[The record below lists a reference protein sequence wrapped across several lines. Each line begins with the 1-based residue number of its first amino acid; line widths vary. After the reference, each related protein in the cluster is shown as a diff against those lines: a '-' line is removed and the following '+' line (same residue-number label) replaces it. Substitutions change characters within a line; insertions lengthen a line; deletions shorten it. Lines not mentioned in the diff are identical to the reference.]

1 MKKHNGKEL
10 LMKTSRFL
18 SKLLCASL
26 TLPLCAAMFSAFPAA
41 GETTNLALGKTYT
54 IESLAA
60 NDHSYGDNEKGTKD
74 QLTDGKYGQPNNF
87 YGGPWA
93 HFARGFGRVVTV
105 DLETVCAVES
115 VYTRFLQNQKYGIY
129 CPINVEVALSENG
142 TDFMPA
148 GSAANPVSTT
158 AYGGTE
164 SNPQTLL
171 AEYRIELE
179 QTYRARYVRLTFDVS
194 VNAFCDEVEIY
205 GKTDPN
211 GAAALSGFETPVPD
225 KGLPDRDTIGVHDII
240 CFHYGYYP
248 SEEKIA
254 CNSVESFLPFIGYRD
269 TNGNYTDTMFDAV
282 MFLIVQGLTESS
294 DRKMTIDGG
303 PSILSDWEMLLDN
316 AFHEQYNLTALDT
329 ATAQLKETLSLPASH
344 KTTVY
349 LAIPYPKISDNA
361 FGDLDGDGVEEK
373 LTTVD
378 DCVKAIEWYLDRIEE
393 EWNKRNFQHI
403 ELKGFFFFS
412 EALENSRYEYER
424 ELAKRTVDLL
434 HERDYQCVAIPFYQA
449 GGFHEADEYG
459 FDASIMQA
467 NLSFNE
473 QLQEDPEGMMEDFIA
488 TANKYGFG
496 IQMELSHSLLSD
508 VDLYAS
514 YYEQYLISASRS
526 GLMNSVHAYYDG
538 AGPGLFYECCMASKN
553 SRMRW
558 LYDATYKF
566 TKATLDLSAP
576 APLNEEISLEVVDDG
591 SYIDQELPLS
601 GDWYYQYQLVEDAK
615 HGYTRFLSGQT
626 TFRYACNRGYTGE
639 DSFTV
644 RVLGNGRD
652 LGTITC
658 KVNVKSAE
666 QTADGTAPTETDGLS
681 SPPPENESNA
691 GLIAAIVCG
700 SAAVL
705 TAAALL
711 LRKFLRKKK

>member
-1 MKKHNGKEL
+1 
-10 LMKTSRFL
+10 MKTSRFL

-26 TLPLCAAMFSAFPAA
+26 AFPLCMTMFSVSPAA
-41 GETTNLALGKTYT
+41 ERAKGTNIALGKPYT

-74 QLTDGKYGQPNNF
+74 QLTDGKYGVPNNF

-93 HFARGFGRVVTV
+93 HFARGFGRVITV
-105 DLETVCAVES
+105 DLGDVCAVES
-115 VYTRFLQNQKYGIY
+115 VYTRFLQNQAYGIY
-129 CPINVEVALSENG
+129 CPIDLEISLSENG

-148 GSAANPVSTT
+148 ANAANPISTT

-194 VNAFCDEVEIY
+194 VNSFCDEIEVY
-205 GKTDPN
+205 GSTDP
-211 GAAALSGFETPVPD
+211 GDAAALSNFKTPEPD
-225 KGLPDRDTIGVHDII
+225 KGLPDRDSIGVHDII

-248 SEEKIA
+248 SDQKIA

-269 TNGNYTDTMFDAV
+269 VNGKYVDTMFDAV

-316 AFHEQYNLTALDT
+316 AFDEEYNLTALDK
-329 ATAQLKETLSLPASH
+329 ATAQLKETLSLPDSH
-344 KTTVY
+344 KTAVY

-361 FGDLDGDGVEEK
+361 FGDLDGDGVAEK

-378 DCVKAIEWYLDRIEE
+378 DCVKAITWYLDRIEE
-393 EWNKRNFQHI
+393 EWSKRDFQHI
-403 ELKGFFFFS
+403 DLKGFFFFS
-412 EALENSRYEYER
+412 EALENSRYDYER
-424 ELAKRTVDLL
+424 ELAKRTVSLL
-434 HERDYQCVAIPFYQA
+434 HERDYQCVSIPFYQA
-449 GGFHEADEYG
+449 GGFQDAEEYG

-473 QLQEDPEGMMEDFIA
+473 QLQEDPEGMMEDFIS

-496 IQMELSHSLLSD
+496 IQMELSHSLLSN

-538 AGPGLFYECCMASKN
+538 AGPGLFYECSRANKTSK
-553 SRMRW
+553 MRW
-558 LYDATYKF
+558 IYDATYKF
-566 TKATLDLSAP
+566 TKATLDLSSP
-576 APLNEEISLEVVDDG
+576 SLPEGEISLEMVNDG

-601 GDWYYQYQLVEDAK
+601 GDWYYQYQIVEDAK
-615 HGYTRFLSGQT
+615 HGYTRFLGGQT
-626 TFRYACNRGYTGE
+626 TFRYSCERGYTGE

-644 RVLGNGRD
+644 RILANGRD
-652 LGTITC
+652 MGTVTYKIH
-658 KVNVKSAE
+658 VRAAEQESSAPESSDEASLSAPSESAE
-666 QTADGTAPTETDGLS
+666 SKNNTGMI
-681 SPPPENESNA
+681 A
-691 GLIAAIVCG
+691 GIVCTI
-700 SAAVL
+700 AAVL
-705 TAAALL
+705 TAVTVLIRRSSR
-711 LRKFLRKKK
+711 RK